1 MGAIIYK
8 DKVYG
13 AGGSIIEGYYKSADG
28 KFYEETTYETEI
40 PGAEDLLYIDLTSKM
55 LFIFDGTN
63 FVNITEDAKP
73 TVTEASSR
81 TNIASGDTLKT
92 IIGKIKKFFADL
104 KAVAFTGAYSDLT
117 GTPSIPTKTSDLT
130 NDSGFVTTDEK
141 VTGEEKKA
149 ANGAFYNIPF
159 IGTNN
164 QKPYYNDG
172 LQMYTIEGTSSA
184 AGRNIV
190 LVGNNVSTGTAG
202 NKRGE
207 IRIYSEK
214 DGYALLRSTVSS
226 THERVIYFPDKAGTV
241 ALTDEV
247 TPYKGNLRTEIGD
260 AAPAAATK
268 TYWENN
274 VNPFEVSTAYDNK
287 GDEYT
292 ILFSK
297 GETNN
302 YGNILKWG
310 YADKY
315 LRILRKN
322 SNGWLDSDWAKMD
335 AGYAD
340 IAGKLNPYFCYYR
353 VCALKTTLGATI
365 TGGWYRVCKVEG
377 ASFDANFIIHTSGD
391 WNTTAPTNAT
401 VLVNTV
407 NSGASITQLGGKLY
421 TNMITKIR
429 LVSVSGN
436 IFWLDVYIGGSSSS
450 VTRDNS
456 QFLDLYGQV
465 HVFEEQNPTAPYTQ
479 TVTAAASI
487 DLKAISGNV
496 ITSEGGTITGSLTG
510 AGAKFQGRY
519 YGSGDDEGIIIDF
532 CSNNYAGLCLGS
544 PTGKRSVFYLTSGA
558 NALPF
563 WRYNAGG
570 GTNYDIQHPGKAGTI
585 ALTSDITGADTK
597 VTQTNT
603 TTNTYYRVL
612 LSHKANDT
620 EETDTVY
627 KNGWLTYNPY
637 VGRLDT
643 KIVCLGMLGSTTGF
657 TYFCQNNSNYK
668 VELSAPGSSLTADRT
683 ITFPNSAGTISVSG
697 SSSRRTKKNI
707 ENMTDVEAKKLLD
720 LRPVKFDYITEE
732 DGTDCYGL
740 IAEEVQDAGIEYP
753 VFTHHDKRLDEDVP
767 ALEYSKFVPYLIKMV
782 QLQQQEIDLLKQEV
796 ADLKNRI

>member
-1 MGAIIYK
+1 MGAILYR

-13 AGGSIIEGYYKSADG
+13 VGGSIIEGYYKVADG
-28 KFYEETTYETEI
+28 KFYEEITYETEI

-55 LFIFDGTN
+55 QFIFDGTN

-73 TVTEASSR
+73 TVTEAGTR

-104 KAVAFTGAYSDLT
+104 KTVAFTGAYSDLS
-117 GTPSIPTKTSDLT
+117 GTPTIPTKTSDLT

-141 VTGEEKKA
+141 VTGEEKNSNA
-149 ANGAFYNIPF
+149 GTWYNVPF
-159 IGTNN
+159 IGTSN

-172 LQMYTIEGTSSA
+172 LEAYTLQGTSSA
-184 AGRNIV
+184 AGRSVFQI
-190 LVGNNVSTGTAG
+190 GNDISTGTAG

-207 IRIYSEK
+207 LRVYSEK
-214 DGYALLRSTVSS
+214 NGYVNLRATASS
-226 THERVIYFPDKAGTV
+226 TTGRSINFPDNDGTL
-241 ALTDEV
+241 ALTSEV
-247 TPYKGNLRTEIGD
+247 TPYKGNLRTEIGE

-268 TYWENN
+268 AYWESDSNI
-274 VNPFEVSTAYDNK
+274 PPLTVSTAYDNK

-292 ILFSK
+292 LLFSK
-297 GETNN
+297 GGTNV

-315 LRILRKN
+315 LRILRRN

-340 IAGKLNPYFCYYR
+340 TAGKLNPYFCYYR
-353 VCALKTTLGATI
+353 VCALKTTLGSTI

-377 ASFDANFIIHTSGD
+377 ASLDTNFIIHTSGD

-407 NSGASITQLGGKLY
+407 NSSASITQLGGKLY

-585 ALTSDITGADTK
+585 ALTTDNVASATKATQDGDGNTISSTYLKKSITTLASNKGSSAGDSFTVTAITNYPFIKFIMCKEFMPYYCLDEVTMPSDKISAIYGTNNKIFLRSKESTSMYATISFSSATAVKVTLYSATSDIK
-597 VTQTNT
+597 VF
-603 TTNTYYRVL
+603 
-612 LSHKANDT
+612 
-620 EETDTVY
+620 
-627 KNGWLTYNPY
+627 
-637 VGRLDT
+637 
-643 KIVCLGMLGSTTGF
+643 I
-657 TYFCQNNSNYK
+657 
-668 VELSAPGSSLTADRT
+668 
-683 ITFPNSAGTISVSG
+683 
-697 SSSRRTKKNI
+697 
-707 ENMTDVEAKKLLD
+707 
-720 LRPVKFDYITEE
+720 
-732 DGTDCYGL
+732 YG
-740 IAEEVQDAGIEYP
+740 IG
-753 VFTHHDKRLDEDVP
+753 
-767 ALEYSKFVPYLIKMV
+767 
-782 QLQQQEIDLLKQEV
+782 
-796 ADLKNRI
+796 